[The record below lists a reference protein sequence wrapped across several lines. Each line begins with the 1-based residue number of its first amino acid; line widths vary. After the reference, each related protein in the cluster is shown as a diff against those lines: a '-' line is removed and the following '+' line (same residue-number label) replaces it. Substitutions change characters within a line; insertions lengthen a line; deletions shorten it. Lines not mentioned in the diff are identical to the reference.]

1 MQFGSCTGWGRA
13 GRRGLGYRLEH
24 FGGPIK
30 FGIRQLLCK
39 ARHGTARHGK
49 SGQDHGENR
58 KPRTMCPSC
67 SSVLPAPVPRS
78 TNLQEGVTHNPTNQ
92 RRTKQTN
99 RPTSQV
105 AVAACETVVSCVTCD
120 LFHLLFDHNK
130 PVSQQVSP
138 VCMSKYAL
146 TDGLDF
152 PYRLLLWSDSRP
164 P

>member
-1 MQFGSCTGWGRA
+1 MHGVGQGRQERPRIQTRTL
-13 GRRGLGYRLEH
+13 RRTNKIWNSTAALQG
-24 FGGPIK
+24 
-30 FGIRQLLCK
+30 K
-39 ARHGTARHGK
+39 ARHGTARQGRA
-49 SGQDHGENR
+49 GQDHGENR

-78 TNLQEGVTHNPTNQ
+78 TNLHEGVTHNPTNQ

-99 RPTSQV
+99 RPTRQV